1 MNFDHRNPR
10 LRRGFAFV
18 ALAAVLGLSAVGLSQ
33 CRLVDDS
40 VTGVDLR
47 SNSTA
52 FSSARSKCVHQCN
65 EKYKQCQKA
74 EEATHKANKKA
85 CGNDSACRKNEDVR
99 HKVLAILADR
109 MPPQRCAQIEQWL
122 TAGQQDALPQL
133 LPAEAFY
140 LAGEF
145 RRRFPD
151 QTNSWGAAGKELDDL
166 SRAHPDE
173 VNWQRLSDDFG
184 VPHPALEQTYARE
197 VLNIK
202 PFPAVSGYGCLLVA
216 ESWDSSNLYWAR
228 LADEL
233 GYPPVML
240 NRLAPELMRRMVE
253 KISATD
259 LEDYA
264 ALMRAMQETGEEFR
278 NSKGEAVPAA
288 IAARP

>member
-1 MNFDHRNPR
+1 VQALIWDEVVPSLITSAVLPR
-10 LRRGFAFV
+10 WWGVSRGELHAV
-18 ALAAVLGLSAVGLSQ
+18 ALHQQAGEELLTAASQ
-33 CRLVDDS
+33 NQDMR
-40 VTGVDLR
+40 R
-47 SNSTA
+47 N
-52 FSSARSKCVHQCN
+52 
-65 EKYKQCQKA
+65 
-74 EEATHKANKKA
+74 
-85 CGNDSACRKNEDVR
+85 
-99 HKVLAILADR
+99 VLAILADR
-109 MPPQRCAQIEQWL
+109 MQPQRCAQIEQAL
-122 TAGQQDALPQL
+122 TEGRQDQLLQL

-151 QTNSWGAAGKELDDL
+151 QTDSWGAAGKELEEL
-166 SRAHPDE
+166 SRVHPEE
-173 VNWQRLSDDFG
+173 VNRRRLSEDFG

-216 ESWDSSNLYWAR
+216 ESWDSTNLYWAR

-233 GYPPVML
+233 GYSPVML
-240 NRLAPELMRRMVE
+240 NRLVPELTRRMIE

-259 LEDYA
+259 LEDYP

-278 NSKGEAVPAA
+278 SGKIEAVPAA